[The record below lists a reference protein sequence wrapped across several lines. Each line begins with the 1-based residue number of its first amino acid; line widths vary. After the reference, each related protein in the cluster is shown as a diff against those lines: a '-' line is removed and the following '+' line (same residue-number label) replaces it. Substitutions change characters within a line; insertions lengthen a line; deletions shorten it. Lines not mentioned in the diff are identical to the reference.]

1 MCPPFFLERY
11 SMDIEN
17 CVKYFGP
24 NTPTALTQE
33 ECSYMVNQE
42 GSKFTKPG
50 WFSKA
55 SGKTKSNRPI
65 DFNIWKGFYRDE
77 QARKKLREQKAQP
90 APVPVAPVAPV
101 APVPV
106 APVPVAPVAAPAP
119 VKQMLPKEKSSFYE
133 DFKNGKNWV
142 QCQGQPGCVP
152 YSQLYVDDFSGERTC
167 NLAVVN
173 NGRTNVVYDGTNGTV
188 MTLEKKCEKKRGP
201 VYLRGGKRTRRSR
214 KSKRKTR

>member
-1 MCPPFFLERY
+1 MPTLFLERY

-90 APVPVAPVAPV
+90 ASV

-106 APVPVAPVAAPAP
+106 APVPVRAPAP
-119 VKQMLPKEKSSFYE
+119 VPTPVRAPVKQILPKEKSSFYE

-152 YSQLYVDDFSGERTC
+152 YSQLYVDDFSGERKC

-173 NGRTNVVYDGTNGTV
+173 NGRENVVYDGTGATQ

-214 KSKRKTR
+214 ARRSTKRR

>member
-1 MCPPFFLERY
+1 
-11 SMDIEN
+11 MDIEN

-24 NTPTALTQE
+24 TTPTALTQD

-77 QARKKLREQKAQP
+77 QATKKAKEAMKMAPVPAPVPAPAP
-90 APVPVAPVAPV
+90 APVPVPLPAPAP
-101 APVPV
+101 
-106 APVPVAPVAAPAP
+106 APAP
-119 VKQMLPKEKSSFYE
+119 VRAPVKQILPKEKSSFYE
-133 DFKNGKNWV
+133 DFKNGKNWI

-152 YSQLYVDDFSGERTC
+152 YSQLYVDDFSGERKC

-173 NGRTNVVYDGTNGTV
+173 NGRENVVYDGTGATQ

-214 KSKRKTR
+214 RRRSTKRR